1 MPTTPGRFSRL
12 RWLQNALCVAALVGA
27 AILIGLGLTGVAS
40 SPGVWMVAAGSFV
53 LFLVI
58 LLMTFAPLLLKME
71 STLARQLSELRDLNE
86 AATRQHGQLEAM
98 VENTRISDA
107 AKSLARRGEEIEA
120 LRGAIRADIREAR
133 WDAAIG
139 LIDEMERRFGY
150 KEEAESI
157 REELDDARNDQIQSK
172 LAEAIELIE
181 DHFRAYR
188 WDLAQHEI
196 DRLLRALPDHARV
209 VSLSDRMK
217 AVQEQH
223 KQELK
228 LAWQDAVRRCDTD
241 QAIDVLKELDQYLS
255 PAEAKAL
262 QASARDVFK
271 DKLLQLGVQFRFAVT
286 ERRWHDALTIGLEIT
301 HDFPNARMA
310 GEVRDAL
317 DTLRQR
323 ARQPASASPGPV
335 SEARS

>member
-1 MPTTPGRFSRL
+1 M
-12 RWLQNALCVAALVGA
+12 
-27 AILIGLGLTGVAS
+27 
-40 SPGVWMVAAGSFV
+40 
-53 LFLVI
+53 
-58 LLMTFAPLLLKME
+58 
-71 STLARQLSELRDLNE
+71 
-86 AATRQHGQLEAM
+86 
-98 VENTRISDA
+98 
-107 AKSLARRGEEIEA
+107 
-120 LRGAIRADIREAR
+120 
-133 WDAAIG
+133 
-139 LIDEMERRFGY
+139 
-150 KEEAESI
+150 
-157 REELDDARNDQIQSK
+157 
-172 LAEAIELIE
+172 AEAIELIE
-181 DHFRAYR
+181 EHFQTYR
-188 WDLAQHEI
+188 WDLAQREI
-196 DRLLRALPDHARV
+196 DRLLRALPDHSRV

-271 DKLLQLGVQFRFAVT
+271 EKLLQLGVQFRFAVT
-286 ERRWHDALTIGLEIT
+286 EKRWHDALTIGLEII

-310 GEVRDAL
+310 GEVREAL

-323 ARQPASASPGPV
+323 ARQPVNVSPGQV